1 MKLSSVNKPCIAK
14 GASVNNDAETPE
26 DLELS
31 LIVRTVA
38 GDEDAFEC
46 LYSLYYSRL
55 FRFVYRTTGRLEV
68 IDEVINDVMY
78 VVWDKASTYDRSCR
92 LSTWIFGI
100 AYNKARAHNSPSKLQ
115 ANQDSIDD
123 VSEDLLPCGDNWIE
137 RLETEN
143 WLTNAFDVL
152 SLEQRVVV
160 ELTYYHGMHYQEIA
174 LLMGCPE
181 NTVKTRMFHGRKKLA
196 TALEQH
202 ALIPPQ

>member
-1 MKLSSVNKPCIAK
+1 MQPSSANKPCIAK
-14 GASVNNDAETPE
+14 KASVKNDTKLLE

-31 LIVRTVA
+31 LIARTVA
-38 GDEDAFEC
+38 GDEDAFER

-55 FRFVYRTTGRLEV
+55 SRFVYRTTGRLDI

-78 VVWDKASTYDRSCR
+78 VVWQKASTYDQSCR

-100 AYNKARAHNSPSKLQ
+100 AYNKARVHNSPSRLQ

-123 VSEDLLPCGDNWIE
+123 VSEGLLPGGDNWIE
-137 RLETEN
+137 QLETEN
-143 WLTNAFDVL
+143 WLANAFDVL
-152 SLEQRVVV
+152 SVEQRVVV

-174 LLMGCPE
+174 LLMGCHE

-196 TALEQH
+196 SALEQH
-202 ALIPPQ
+202 ALTTPQ